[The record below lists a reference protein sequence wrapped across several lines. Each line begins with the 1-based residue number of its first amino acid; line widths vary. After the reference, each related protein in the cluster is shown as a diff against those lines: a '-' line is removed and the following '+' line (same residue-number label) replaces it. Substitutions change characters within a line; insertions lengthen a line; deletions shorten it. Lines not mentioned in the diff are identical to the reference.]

1 MAARKWCSHFIIIP
15 IFKLFMIKR
24 LVDILSKVGL
34 GPFFFLMIGVI
45 FLAWIYP
52 PVGIEESPLHL
63 PTIAGYG
70 VSVIFFFYGAK
81 LSPESLLSGLSEWR
95 LHLVVQLSTFVLF
108 PLVIIGLRSIFKEY
122 FSTNIGLGI
131 FYLAAL
137 PSTVSSSIVMVS
149 IARGNIAAAI
159 FNASISSILG
169 IFITPLLM
177 STVLGKTETGFDI
190 GHTILL
196 LCLQVLL
203 PVIVGLLLHSK
214 LGSWVSRY
222 KKTLGYFDQLIILL
236 IVYTSFCESF
246 SGHMFDHFK
255 ISEIVILGAI
265 MVSLFLVVFGL
276 MNQISIWLKFKRED
290 RIAVIFCGSKK
301 SLVQGAVMG
310 KVLFPDQAVLGVV
323 LLPLM
328 LYHALQLMVGSTIA
342 KVMGRKADQ
351 ALEVVVNPS
360 GGIVTGRE
368 TQPAKQL

>member
-1 MAARKWCSHFIIIP
+1 MAAPKRCGHNYY
-15 IFKLFMIKR
+15 KLNSAYLMIKS
-24 LVDILSKVGL
+24 LSNTLSKVGL
-34 GPFFFLMIGVI
+34 GPFFFLMMGVI
-45 FLAWIYP
+45 FLAWLYP
-52 PVGIEESPLHL
+52 PIGIEQSPLHL
-63 PTIAGYG
+63 PSIAGAG

-81 LSPESLLSGLSEWR
+81 LSPQSLLSGLTKWR
-95 LHLVVQLSTFVLF
+95 LHLMVQLSTFVLF
-108 PLVIIGLRSIFKEY
+108 PLLITVLRLIFKDY

-177 STVLGKTETGFDI
+177 STVLGNSQTGFDI
-190 GHTILL
+190 SHTIFV

-203 PVIVGLLLHSK
+203 PVIIGLLLHHK
-214 LGSWVSRY
+214 LGGWVARY
-222 KKTLGYFDQLIILL
+222 KRTLSSFDQMIILL

-246 SGHMFDHFK
+246 SGHMFDNFTL
-255 ISEIVILGAI
+255 SEIVILGA
-265 MVSLFLVVFGL
+265 MMLTLFLIVFA
-276 MNQISIWLKFKRED
+276 MMSQFSIWMKFKRED
-290 RIAVIFCGSKK
+290 RITVIFCGSKK

-310 KVLFPDQAVLGVV
+310 KVLFPDQSVLGVV

-342 KVMGRKADQ
+342 KAMGKKEAG
-351 ALEVVVNPS
+351 S
-360 GGIVTGRE
+360 
-368 TQPAKQL
+368 

>member
-1 MAARKWCSHFIIIP
+1 MRSLRDFTES
-15 IFKLFMIKR
+15 FSMIKL
-24 LVDILSKVGL
+24 LVNTFSKVGL
-34 GPFFFLMIGVI
+34 NAFFFLMIGAI
-45 FLAWIYP
+45 LLAWLYP
-52 PVGIEESPLHL
+52 PAGISENPFHL
-63 PTIAGYG
+63 PVIAGFG

-81 LSPESLLSGLSEWR
+81 LSPESLLHGLSKWR

-108 PLVIIGLRSIFKEY
+108 PLTIVAARVLFPVY

-137 PSTVSSSIVMVS
+137 PSTVSSSVVMVS

-177 STVLGKTETGFDI
+177 SGILEKSQPDFDI
-190 GHTILL
+190 SHTILS

-203 PVIVGLLLHSK
+203 PVMLGLSLHK
-214 LGSWVSRY
+214 RLGKWVAVY
-222 KKTLGYFDQLIILL
+222 KNTLRNFDQLIILL

-246 SGHMFDHFK
+246 SDNQFK
-255 ISEIVILGAI
+255 NFSFVEIFRLGFLMLIFFLAI
-265 MVSLFLVVFGL
+265 FTL
-276 MNQISIWLKFKRED
+276 MNQISLWLGFKRDE
-290 RIAVIFCGSKK
+290 RITVIFCGSKK

-328 LYHALQLMVGSTIA
+328 LYHALQLMAGSTIA
-342 KVMGRKADQ
+342 KAMGREKN
-351 ALEVVVNPS
+351 E
-360 GGIVTGRE
+360 
-368 TQPAKQL
+368 KMKK

>member
-1 MAARKWCSHFIIIP
+1 MAAPDLGSHLYLNPIIA
-15 IFKLFMIKR
+15 LLMIKS
-24 LVDILSKVGL
+24 LINTLSKVGL

-45 FLAWIYP
+45 FLAWLYP
-52 PVGIEESPLHL
+52 QLGIEESPLHL
-63 PTIAGYG
+63 PLIAGYG

-81 LSPESLLSGLSEWR
+81 LSPESLLSGLSKWR
-95 LHLVVQLSTFVLF
+95 LHLMVQLSTFVLF
-108 PLVIIGLRSIFKEY
+108 PLTIVVLRLIFKDY

-169 IFITPLLM
+169 IFITPMIM
-177 STVLGKTETGFDI
+177 STVLGESQAGFDI
-190 GHTILL
+190 GHTIFL

-203 PVIVGLLLHSK
+203 PVILGLMLHQK
-214 LGSWVSRY
+214 LGRWVARY
-222 KKTLGYFDQLIILL
+222 KETLGRFDQFIILL

-246 SGHMFDHFK
+246 SGHMFDGFA
-255 ISEIVILGAI
+255 ISEIVKLGA
-265 MVSLFLVVFGL
+265 MMLSLFLVVFIL
-276 MNQISIWLKFKRED
+276 MNQLSIWMKFNRED

-342 KVMGRKADQ
+342 KAMGKK
-351 ALEVVVNPS
+351 E
-360 GGIVTGRE
+360 TKRE
-368 TQPAKQL
+368 

>member
-24 LVDILSKVGL
+24 LIDTLSKVGL

-45 FLAWIYP
+45 FLAWVYP

-63 PTIAGYG
+63 PSIAGYG

-81 LSPESLLSGLSEWR
+81 LSPESLLSGLSKWR
-95 LHLVVQLSTFVLF
+95 LHLTVQLSTFVLF
-108 PLVIIGLRSIFKEY
+108 PLIIVVFRMIFKEY

-177 STVLGKTETGFDI
+177 STVLGKTEAGFDI

-203 PVIVGLLLHSK
+203 PVIVGLFLHSK
-214 LGSWVSRY
+214 LGEWVSRY
-222 KKTLGYFDQLIILL
+222 KKTLGYFDQSIILL

-246 SGHMFDHFK
+246 SGNMFSNFA
-255 ISEIVILGAI
+255 ISQIFILGA
-265 MVSLFLVVFGL
+265 MMLSLFLVVFAL
-276 MNQISIWLKFKRED
+276 MYQLSVWMHFKRED
-290 RIAVIFCGSKK
+290 RITVIFCGSKK

-310 KVLFPDQAVLGVV
+310 KVLFPDQAMLGVV

-328 LYHALQLMVGSTIA
+328 LYHALQLMAGSTIA
-342 KVMGRKADQ
+342 KVMGRWGDEKM
-351 ALEVVVNPS
+351 
-360 GGIVTGRE
+360 R
-368 TQPAKQL
+368 

>member
-1 MAARKWCSHFIIIP
+1 
-15 IFKLFMIKR
+15 
-24 LVDILSKVGL
+24 
-34 GPFFFLMIGVI
+34 
-45 FLAWIYP
+45 
-52 PVGIEESPLHL
+52 
-63 PTIAGYG
+63 
-70 VSVIFFFYGAK
+70 
-81 LSPESLLSGLSEWR
+81 
-95 LHLVVQLSTFVLF
+95 
-108 PLVIIGLRSIFKEY
+108 
-122 FSTNIGLGI
+122 
-131 FYLAAL
+131 
-137 PSTVSSSIVMVS
+137 
-149 IARGNIAAAI
+149 
-159 FNASISSILG
+159 
-169 IFITPLLM
+169 M

-214 LGSWVSRY
+214 LGEWVSRY

>member
-1 MAARKWCSHFIIIP
+1 MAAPFRCSHIYLKP
-15 IFKLFMIKR
+15 DLGLLMIKR
-24 LVDILSKVGL
+24 LIDTLSKVGL
-34 GPFFFLMIGVI
+34 GPFFFLMIGAI
-45 FLAWIYP
+45 FLAWLHP
-52 PVGIEESPLHL
+52 AFGVAESPLHL
-63 PTIAGYG
+63 PAVAGYG

-81 LSPESLLSGLSEWR
+81 LSHESLLSGLSKWR
-95 LHLVVQLSTFVLF
+95 LHLVIQLSTFVLF
-108 PLVIIGLRSIFKEY
+108 PLTIVVLRLFFSDY

-177 STVLGKTETGFDI
+177 STVLGKSQDGFDI

-203 PVIVGLLLHSK
+203 PVIVGLLLHHK
-214 LGSWVSRY
+214 LGAWVTTYRN
-222 KKTLGYFDQLIILL
+222 TLGKFDQFIILL

-246 SGHMFDHFK
+246 SGNMFNGFS
-255 ISEIVILGAI
+255 ISEIVTLGA
-265 MVSLFLVVFGL
+265 MMLSLFLVVFAL
-276 MNQISIWLKFKRED
+276 MNQLSIWMKFKRED

-342 KVMGRKADQ
+342 KAMGKKG
-351 ALEVVVNPS
+351 ES
-360 GGIVTGRE
+360 GIAR
-368 TQPAKQL
+368 

>member
-1 MAARKWCSHFIIIP
+1 M
-15 IFKLFMIKR
+15 LMIKS
-24 LVDILSKVGL
+24 LVNLLSKVGL
-34 GPFFFLMIGVI
+34 GTFFFLMIGAI
-45 FLAWIYP
+45 FLAWLYP
-52 PVGIEESPLHL
+52 PFGIAESPLHL
-63 PTIAGYG
+63 PAIAGYG

-81 LSPESLLSGLSEWR
+81 LSPESLLRGLSKWR
-95 LHLVVQLSTFVLF
+95 LHLMVQLSTFVLF
-108 PLVIIGLRSIFKEY
+108 PLIIIGLRMIFKDY

-177 STVLGKTETGFDI
+177 SSILGKSQAGFDI

-203 PVIVGLLLHSK
+203 PVILGLFLHPK
-214 LGSWVSRY
+214 LAGWVARY
-222 KKTLGYFDQLIILL
+222 KKTLGNFDQLIILL

-246 SGHMFDHFK
+246 SGKMFEGFSV
-255 ISEIVILGAI
+255 SEIVILGA
-265 MVSLFLVVFGL
+265 MMLTLFLFVFAL
-276 MNQISIWLKFKRED
+276 MNQLSIWMKFKRED

-310 KVLFPDQAVLGVV
+310 KILFPDQAVLGVV

-328 LYHALQLMVGSTIA
+328 LYHALQLMFGSTIA
-342 KVMGRKADQ
+342 KAMGK
-351 ALEVVVNPS
+351 
-360 GGIVTGRE
+360 RE
-368 TQPAKQL
+368 TERV

>member
-1 MAARKWCSHFIIIP
+1 
-15 IFKLFMIKR
+15 MIKQF
-24 LVDILSKVGL
+24 VNIFSKVGL
-34 GPFFFLMIGVI
+34 NAFFFLMIGAI
-45 FLAWIYP
+45 FLAWLYP
-52 PVGIEESPLHL
+52 PVGIAESPFHL
-63 PTIAGYG
+63 PAIAGFG

-81 LSPESLLSGLSEWR
+81 LSPESIINGLTKWR

-108 PLVIIGLRSIFKEY
+108 PLTIVAARAMFPVY

-137 PSTVSSSIVMVS
+137 PSTVSSSVVMVS

-177 STVLGKTETGFDI
+177 SGILEKSQPDFDI
-190 GHTILL
+190 SHTILL

-203 PVIVGLLLHSK
+203 PVLLGLLLHK
-214 LGSWVSRY
+214 RLGHWVTVY
-222 KKTLGYFDQLIILL
+222 KNTLRNFDQLIILL

-246 SGHMFDHFK
+246 SNNQFK
-255 ISEIVILGAI
+255 NFSFSEIFKLGILMIAF
-265 MVSLFLVVFGL
+265 FLIVFAL
-276 MNQISIWLKFKRED
+276 MNQISLWLGFKRDE
-290 RIAVIFCGSKK
+290 RITVIFCGSKK

-328 LYHALQLMVGSTIA
+328 LYHALQLMAGSTIA
-342 KVMGRKADQ
+342 KAMGKERNEGMKD
-351 ALEVVVNPS
+351 
-360 GGIVTGRE
+360 
-368 TQPAKQL
+368 